1 MGTIFGLLL
10 LALLCVMSIVEI
22 ARYYRQRESA
32 ELPYPR
38 RRLSRRLGIGII
50 FGIVILLV
58 TFWPKMTPLMD
69 LTFIG
74 LLFVLFLMGSLLLL
88 RDLRET
94 GREVLEQTNNLN
106 QQAGET
112 FTKLVDE
119 ARKKNKKE

>member
-74 LLFVLFLMGSLLLL
+74 LLFVFLRPWRPTTIKTAAL
-88 RDLRET
+88 RKSFRH
-94 GREVLEQTNNLN
+94 
-106 QQAGET
+106 
-112 FTKLVDE
+112 F
-119 ARKKNKKE
+119 